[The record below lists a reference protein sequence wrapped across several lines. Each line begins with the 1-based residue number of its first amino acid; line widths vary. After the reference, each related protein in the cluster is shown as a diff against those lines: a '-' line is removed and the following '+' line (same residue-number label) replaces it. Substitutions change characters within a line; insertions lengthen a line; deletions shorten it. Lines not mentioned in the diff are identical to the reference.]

1 MLEIDNLHARVGDT
15 PILKGLTLT
24 LRPGEVAAIMGPNG
38 SGKSTLSY
46 VLSGRPGY
54 EVTEG
59 TVRFDGTYELLV
71 TTLLPEG
78 ELNPAQALAKAVDAA
93 GGVTLFGN
101 LAEGSVDYRLPPADA
116 LLAAVQAQGVL
127 ETLATA
133 SGELGAEL
141 RDLLKKSKSK

>member
-1 MLEIDNLHARVGDT
+1 MPPVLEVEGVEGSFTIEDGVVTLPRIVLRAKQ
-15 PILKGLTLT
+15 LGLL
-24 LRPGEVAAIMGPNG
+24 LA
-38 SGKSTLSY
+38 
-46 VLSGRPGY
+46 
-54 EVTEG
+54 G